1 MLREQERIEESVD
14 PEETKKKAMERYQ
27 KEASKVMALINQHRT
42 TLGDALQKIEEAR
55 AKFEKNLEIF
65 EVKIA

>member
-1 MLREQERIEESVD
+1 
-14 PEETKKKAMERYQ
+14 
-27 KEASKVMALINQHRT
+27 MALINQHRT